1 MFFARSSR
9 MYLSPINMLPVDI
22 KLLSIQ
28 INRCGAVLYFHAMQ
42 TETTASIT
50 MSTIT
55 MLFCLPFF
63 RFCREKASGKKKRE
77 KKEKRNSRNGRV
89 TMNREVSE
97 NRIFLTKLFVLCG
110 VIMGYDCWINHNRCW
125 WLVFYLTGDIFK
137 CVRVIRIS
145 RKQHPIS

>member
-1 MFFARSSR
+1 

-63 RFCREKASGKKKRE
+63 RFCREKASGKKKGEER
-77 KKEKRNSRNGRV
+77 KKE
-89 TMNREVSE
+89 
-97 NRIFLTKLFVLCG
+97 F
-110 VIMGYDCWINHNRCW
+110 
-125 WLVFYLTGDIFK
+125 
-137 CVRVIRIS
+137 
-145 RKQHPIS
+145 

>member
-1 MFFARSSR
+1 

-28 INRCGAVLYFHAMQ
+28 INRCGTVLYFHAMQ

-63 RFCREKASGKKKRE
+63 RFCREKASGKKKGRR
-77 KKEKRNSRNGRV
+77 KKKGILE
-89 TMNREVSE
+89 
-97 NRIFLTKLFVLCG
+97 
-110 VIMGYDCWINHNRCW
+110 MG
-125 WLVFYLTGDIFK
+125 G
-137 CVRVIRIS
+137 
-145 RKQHPIS
+145 